1 MMDLREKIRNI
12 SNFPK
17 EGVEFK
23 DITTLL
29 KDGEAFAYL
38 VDQMVEV
45 LKGKE
50 VDAILGPEARGFV
63 FGAPVAYAM
72 KKGFVP
78 IRKDGKLPA
87 ETVKKTYDL
96 EYGHNIV
103 EIHKDAIEP
112 GMKVVIIDDLLA
124 TGGTAKATCELVE
137 EMGGQVVGLIFA
149 IELAFLEG
157 RKTLAGYDIDTFIVY

>member
-1 MMDLREKIRNI
+1 MDLRGKIRNI

-38 VDQMVEV
+38 VDQMVDA
-45 LKGKE
+45 LKEKE

-72 KKGFVP
+72 KKGFV
-78 IRKDGKLPA
+78 
-87 ETVKKTYDL
+87 TVKKTYDL

-103 EIHKDAIEP
+103 EIHKDAIQP

-137 EMGGQVVGLIFA
+137 EMGGQVVGLVFA

-157 RKTLAGYDIDTFIVY
+157 RKTLEGYDIDTFIVF

>member
-1 MMDLREKIRNI
+1 MDLRGKIRNI

-38 VDQMVEV
+38 VDQMVGA

-103 EIHKDAIEP
+103 EIHKDAIQP

-137 EMGGQVVGLIFA
+137 EMGGQVVGLVFA
-149 IELAFLEG
+149 IELAFLGG
-157 RKTLAGYDIDTFIVY
+157 RKTLEGYDIDTFIVF